1 MLSVTVTRYQESF
14 VIPTAA
20 PAHALREHARRVVTE
35 AQIALGPRAV
45 PLFVYQQDSP
55 PDLGVTTV
63 TVVFRHA
70 KDGEIAPRTAE
81 DLIVERVRL
90 APAQPPPLPRSAQ
103 AARAGGAGADDWIR
117 LASGGRLYPLRPDP
131 LAITLYDIASGLS
144 RECRYGGQ
152 LERLEL
158 YTVAEHCVHLS
169 RAVPRHLARWALLH
183 DASEGLGL
191 KDIARPIKGALGP
204 AYGVAEDAL
213 MQAVAVRFGLP
224 WPVSEGLKEYDT
236 RILQN
241 ERAAIWAEPQAWV
254 TDAAG
259 PPLPD
264 VTIRGWLPYEARAQ
278 FLRRADELGI
288 REVSL

>member
-1 MLSVTVTRYQESF
+1 MQDFEITARYQSTITLDPSASVAE
-14 VIPTAA
+14 
-20 PAHALREHARRVVTE
+20 ARCRVAE
-35 AQIALGPRAV
+35 AVAQARAVLGPTLWPTIFYQTGDNPIRA
-45 PLFVYQQDSP
+45 
-55 PDLGVTTV
+55 
-63 TVVFRHA
+63 TVVFVA
-70 KDGEIAPRTAE
+70 GETAMPPGEIEELVLEHIARP
-81 DLIVERVRL
+81 
-90 APAQPPPLPRSAQ
+90 PALPRSAQ
-103 AARAGGAGADDWIR
+103 AARAGGPGADDDWIR
-117 LASGGRLYPLRPDP
+117 LASGGRFYPLRPDS
-131 LAITLYDIASGLS
+131 ASIALYDIASGLS

-152 LERLEL
+152 LERLEF
-158 YTVAEHCVHLS
+158 YSVAEHCVHLS
-169 RAVPRHLARWALLH
+169 RVVPRHLARWALLH

-224 WPVSEGLKEYDT
+224 WPIPEALKEYDT

-278 FLRRADELGI
+278 FLRRADKLGI